1 MNAASRLMNRI
12 LGVLAAILLFGMAV
26 MTTADVVGRDF
37 LGAGV
42 PGSYELT
49 SVLLAALIFVGLP
62 LATERDEHV
71 AVDLIDHVLPR
82 RGVKLLS
89 GLMGLLS
96 TVVLAALAWQLW
108 VRGVRLTEDG
118 AYTNVLRLP
127 LSPVAHL
134 MAATTAV
141 AAVVQ
146 AVRACVDLSPSPAS
160 GGGGPGWGPVRPED
174 QRAPP
179 PG

>member
-1 MNAASRLMNRI
+1 MTAASRQLGRWMNRT
-12 LGVLAAILLFGMAV
+12 LGVLAAVLLFGMAA

-37 LGAGV
+37 LGIGV

-82 RGVKLLS
+82 RGVRILS
-89 GLMGLLS
+89 GLMGVLS
-96 TVVLAALAWQLW
+96 TVVLAVLAWQLW
-108 VRGVRLTEDG
+108 VRGVRLTADG

-127 LSPVAHL
+127 LAPVAYL
-134 MAATTAV
+134 MAVTTGI

-146 AVRACVDLSPSPAS
+146 AVRASVDLR
-160 GGGGPGWGPVRPED
+160 GR
-174 QRAPP
+174 
-179 PG
+179 

>member
-1 MNAASRLMNRI
+1 MSTAQRWMNRT
-12 LGVLAAILLFGMAV
+12 LGVLAAVLLFGMAA

-71 AVDLIDHVLPR
+71 AVDLIDHLLPR
-82 RGVKLLS
+82 RGVKVLS
-89 GLMGLLS
+89 GLMGVLS
-96 TVVLAALAWQLW
+96 TVVLSVLAWQLW
-108 VRGVRLTEDG
+108 VRGVRLTADG

-127 LSPVAHL
+127 LAPVAYL

-146 AVRACVDLSPSPAS
+146 AVRAWVDLR
-160 GGGGPGWGPVRPED
+160 GR
-174 QRAPP
+174 
-179 PG
+179 

>member
-1 MNAASRLMNRI
+1 MTAASHRMGRWMNRT
-12 LGVLAAILLFGMAV
+12 LGVLASVLLFGMAA

-37 LGAGV
+37 LGIGV

-82 RGVKLLS
+82 RGVKVLS

-96 TVVLAALAWQLW
+96 TVVLAVLAWQLW
-108 VRGVRLTEDG
+108 VRGVRLTADG

-127 LSPVAHL
+127 LAPVAYL
-134 MAATTAV
+134 MAFTTGI

-146 AVRACVDLSPSPAS
+146 AVRAWVDLN
-160 GGGGPGWGPVRPED
+160 
-174 QRAPP
+174 PP
-179 PG
+179 PPAGLGEGL

>member
-1 MNAASRLMNRI
+1 MSAARPPMNRWMNRV
-12 LGVLAAILLFGMAV
+12 LGVLAAILLFGMAA
-26 MTTADVVGRDF
+26 MTTADVVGRDI
-37 LGAGV
+37 LGVGV

-82 RGVKLLS
+82 RGVKVLG

-96 TVVLAALAWQLW
+96 TVVLAVLAWQLW
-108 VRGVRLTEDG
+108 VRGVRLTADG

-127 LSPVAHL
+127 LAPVAYL
-134 MAATTAV
+134 MAFTTGI

-146 AVRACVDLSPSPAS
+146 AVRAYVDLR
-160 GGGGPGWGPVRPED
+160 GR
-174 QRAPP
+174 
-179 PG
+179 